1 MAPVKLPCPVGDC
14 DHKTIELE
22 YAQAKEQLDIHV
34 KYTHAAVGGGSN
46 KKPEN
51 FPRPEIKLDSSSE
64 DWYEFQ
70 VTWEQ
75 YKEEYGLQG
84 STLIRQLY
92 ACCSDEMKTS
102 LSRITAGQQFK
113 KNEVELLNLIKQLA
127 VRYMNPAVHVQEFLQ
142 QVQQPEEGVR
152 HFLTRLRGIAA
163 RCNFHE
169 KCDCQREVSY
179 ADSIIR
185 FKLIA
190 GLHDPEIKEDILSE
204 DDKTLEETVKAIEA
218 KESGK
223 LARRTVGVSASSK
236 VSEQSTGTKPRIVQL
251 PDPMLGIYNNPIVF
265 SSKCK
270 YCGLKGH
277 MQSRESR
284 EKYCPAWDKTCLACD
299 KKGHFRAVCKM
310 KKKQVDNKEII
321 ENDDNQ
327 LGAGQDARIYGL
339 EIGEIAALRFCM
351 NNINKELRKANS
363 VKLDHMIHDQLQ
375 WIVSRP
381 PLAPN
386 IQVSVRVDT
395 KSYYDNNIR
404 PPSAS
409 SSLDCS

>member
-1 MAPVKLPCPVGDC
+1 MMAPVKLPCPVGDC
-14 DHKTIELE
+14 DHETIELE

-34 KYTHAAVGGGSN
+34 KYTHAAVGGESS
-46 KKPEN
+46 KKPDK

-84 STLIRQLY
+84 PSLIRQLY

-113 KNEVELLNLIKQLA
+113 KTEVELLNLIKQLA

-163 RCNFHE
+163 RCDFHE
-169 KCDCQREVSY
+169 KCESQRDVSY

-204 DDKTLEETVKAIEA
+204 ADRTLEETVKAIEA

-223 LARRTVGVSASSK
+223 LARITVGVFTASAK

-270 YCGLKGH
+270 YCQLWTKRSHAEPREPRETLPGL
-277 MQSRESR
+277 
-284 EKYCPAWDKTCLACD
+284 
-299 KKGHFRAVCKM
+299 
-310 KKKQVDNKEII
+310 
-321 ENDDNQ
+321 
-327 LGAGQDARIYGL
+327 GQ
-339 EIGEIAALRFCM
+339 
-351 NNINKELRKANS
+351 ELFE
-363 VKLDHMIHDQLQ
+363 L
-375 WIVSRP
+375 
-381 PLAPN
+381 
-386 IQVSVRVDT
+386 
-395 KSYYDNNIR
+395 
-404 PPSAS
+404 
-409 SSLDCS
+409 